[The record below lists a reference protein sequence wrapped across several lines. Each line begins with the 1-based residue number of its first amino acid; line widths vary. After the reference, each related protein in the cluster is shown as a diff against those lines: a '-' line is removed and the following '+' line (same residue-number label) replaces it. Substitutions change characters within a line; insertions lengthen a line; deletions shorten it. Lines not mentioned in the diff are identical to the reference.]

1 MTHLI
6 EILQGLDTIWVFVV
20 VCSCMVTLTAA
31 MPWLRHGLLRLEVG
45 RPVSDGASDALKAVT
60 GFMVFVVAF
69 SLVQVQGQF
78 RTAEDMALKEAT
90 AISTMD
96 RALFH
101 FGTPASLAGR
111 LDLLAYA
118 GSVVTDEWPLL
129 ARNQR
134 SVKTDALFKKFAAD
148 VRLLEG
154 ETSRQRAAEGEML
167 RTLDNME
174 DMREARIA
182 AAEFGLMPLFWG
194 GVRAVRHH
202 PRPGLLHLGIDRQ
215 DPGQLRHDLRHR
227 HDAVARPGVRGPVCR
242 RHQRDARRPQAS
254 DPGRDGALSRP
265 LPRHGAGFSP

>member
-182 AAEFGLMPLFWG
+182 AAEFGLMPLFWW
-194 GVRAVRHH
+194 VAC
-202 PRPGLLHLGIDRQ
+202 GLFGIILVLAFFTSASIDKTLANCGMICAIGMMLSLVLVYE
-215 DPGQLRHDLRHR
+215 DPFAGDISVTPAALKRVIQ
-227 HDAVARPGVRGPVCR
+227 AATAR
-242 RHQRDARRPQAS
+242 
-254 DPGRDGALSRP
+254 
-265 LPRHGAGFSP
+265 